1 MATAFNIPEQEAR
14 EYFLSVADLKNQI
27 TREKFQD
34 FMGGLVTP
42 TRKF

>member
-1 MATAFNIPEQEAR
+1 MAVAFSIAEQESR

-42 TRKF
+42 KRF